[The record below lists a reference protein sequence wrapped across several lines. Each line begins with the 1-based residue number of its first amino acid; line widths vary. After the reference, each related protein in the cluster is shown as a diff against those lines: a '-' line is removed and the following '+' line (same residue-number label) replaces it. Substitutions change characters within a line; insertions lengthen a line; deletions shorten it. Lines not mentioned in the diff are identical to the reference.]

1 MNYRIS
7 NGFQRFM
14 LPQEKL
20 TVFIVLAELSFSIN
34 RLSIG
39 PFIADLEIKIMP
51 YRAAWL
57 RLGHGLQD

>member
-1 MNYRIS
+1 
-7 NGFQRFM
+7 M

-39 PFIADLEIKIMP
+39 PFIADLEIKITP